1 MQPSPS
7 LPPSL
12 GSALLSLLGG
22 ARAGFAPP
30 LAFLRGALRRLPVE
44 TVAVAVA
51 AIAAISALHAASLSV
66 WQPRL
71 IAAALLTVPLAFAVR
86 ERAGR
91 RATAAGAAVAALVTA
106 GLIVALPDLEAL
118 RRPSFAWGYGLL
130 ALAALLVPFV
140 AAAGRF
146 ATFVRRFFEELTT
159 WSLLGAVALVALL
172 VVGVA
177 LDQLLG
183 LPTKRVTVDAMVLTA
198 AAMTLVAL
206 DRLLPD
212 RLATGKVPEIWRR
225 LAVAIGAPFV
235 AVMLGILVVYEVS
248 VLARGELP
256 RNLLS
261 PLIIGAGF
269 AGYGCTLIVS
279 AIASETVGAGP
290 LSPAEPHRFLRQRS
304 VQLARAFPVL
314 LLVLLPMAL
323 YAVLVRIDQYGL
335 TPFRVVRLAALLCLA
350 VVSALGA
357 WRWLRHRAAL
367 TWHVPALVAAF
378 AVAISVGPT
387 SALQLSIRSQ
397 AARLDRLLTTVGASA
412 PADRAVRTS
421 RFGAK
426 ANLREVPLEAWRE
439 LESTVETL
447 AELGGAAALG
457 RVLSG
462 ELELCA
468 SRWHGHRCLDG
479 LGLVTSAR
487 RDEPLRYYSA
497 SAEAPVPSP
506 AGQLVFFTATAG
518 TTHFVAGLHLHL
530 QAAAGQGAGQGAGH
544 GATELTVDL
553 SALAALAAA
562 DKPLPP
568 APVPVRTASGADAGV
583 VILQRLDAVD
593 RHDGRELT
601 RAEGVW
607 IRRGP

>member
-1 MQPSPS
+1 M
-7 LPPSL
+7 
-12 GSALLSLLGG
+12 
-22 ARAGFAPP
+22 
-30 LAFLRGALRRLPVE
+30 
-44 TVAVAVA
+44 
-51 AIAAISALHAASLSV
+51 
-66 WQPRL
+66 
-71 IAAALLTVPLAFAVR
+71 
-86 ERAGR
+86 
-91 RATAAGAAVAALVTA
+91 
-106 GLIVALPDLEAL
+106 
-118 RRPSFAWGYGLL
+118 
-130 ALAALLVPFV
+130 
-140 AAAGRF
+140 
-146 ATFVRRFFEELTT
+146 
-159 WSLLGAVALVALL
+159 
-172 VVGVA
+172 
-177 LDQLLG
+177 
-183 LPTKRVTVDAMVLTA
+183 
-198 AAMTLVAL
+198 
-206 DRLLPD
+206 
-212 RLATGKVPEIWRR
+212 
-225 LAVAIGAPFV
+225 
-235 AVMLGILVVYEVS
+235 
-248 VLARGELP
+248 
-256 RNLLS
+256 
-261 PLIIGAGF
+261 
-269 AGYGCTLIVS
+269 
-279 AIASETVGAGP
+279 
-290 LSPAEPHRFLRQRS
+290 
-304 VQLARAFPVL
+304 
-314 LLVLLPMAL
+314 
-323 YAVLVRIDQYGL
+323 RI
-335 TPFRVVRLAALLCLA
+335 
-350 VVSALGA
+350 
-357 WRWLRHRAAL
+357 
-367 TWHVPALVAAF
+367 
-378 AVAISVGPT
+378 
-387 SALQLSIRSQ
+387 
-397 AARLDRLLTTVGASA
+397 
-412 PADRAVRTS
+412 S
-421 RFGAK
+421 RFGAQ